1 MSLYDEYRR
10 EHPIEPLPS
19 EFQDILEGEVR
30 RALEW
35 CRGRGSVDSFGDRIR
50 KLARTFKDAR
60 MALDMML
67 EGDSSCFATCSL
79 AQECEES
86 KTEECLW
93 LARLEEVLASVEK
106 PLPAEDIKPGRYLMR
121 ETIEVMVDVVQGSNG
136 LWVRSAWTYLPKQSW
151 SLPLEYLTRKGA
163 TFQAVEEG

>member
-19 EFQDILEGEVR
+19 EFQDIIEGEVR

-35 CRGRGSVDSFGDRIR
+35 CRGRGSIDSFGDRVR
-50 KLARTFKDAR
+50 KLTRTFKDAR

-93 LARLEEVLASVEK
+93 LARLEAALA
-106 PLPAEDIKPGRYLMR
+106 AM
-121 ETIEVMVDVVQGSNG
+121 
-136 LWVRSAWTYLPKQSW
+136 
-151 SLPLEYLTRKGA
+151 
-163 TFQAVEEG
+163 EG